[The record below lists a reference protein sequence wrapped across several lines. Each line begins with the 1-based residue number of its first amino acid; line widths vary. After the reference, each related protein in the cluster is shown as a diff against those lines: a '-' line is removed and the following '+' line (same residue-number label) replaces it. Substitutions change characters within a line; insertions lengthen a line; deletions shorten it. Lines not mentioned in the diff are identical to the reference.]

1 MKKNFVKIFQNFEI
15 HPDLLPFILDNLILI
30 RGSKGRSGLYLYNKT
45 DNIDEVLLYAG
56 RDGDKILQSPDR
68 TVIDIYND
76 SIELW
81 VS

>member
-1 MKKNFVKIFQNFEI
+1 M
-15 HPDLLPFILDNLILI
+15 DNLILI

-76 SIELW
+76 SIELSGS
-81 VS
+81 VKFQFKRYFSRIQNYLTYYLM